1 MLHVQ
6 EHRRRRG
13 ASPVDDVGRVAQR
26 YAVLGE
32 LGRIVNLDLRAL
44 DRARETGSEVNVLI
58 VHDERWYRAASL
70 PFTSEIPR
78 LGGPRRNFTRERADA
93 LVGEAVS
100 RVRRVTQALA
110 AETRAYCRYYA
121 VTGAVLPQLE
131 RLVTGR
137 RGILVA
143 MSEFESLPICEQAR
157 RLSCEV
163 ILIDRD
169 AAIAGQHA

>member
-1 MLHVQ
+1 MTEPSARVLVLMT
-6 EHRRRRG
+6 ESG
-13 ASPVDDVGRVAQR
+13 PVEQ
-26 YAVLGE
+26 LWQT
-32 LGRIVNLDLRAL
+32 AL
-44 DRARETGSEVNVLI
+44 DHARETGSEVNVLI

-70 PFTSEIPR
+70 PFTREISR

-121 VTGAVLPQLE
+121 VTGAMLPQLE

-143 MSEFESLPICEQAR
+143 SSEFESLPICEQAR
-157 RLSCEV
+157 SLSCEI

-169 AAIAGQHA
+169 ADAGRAAAAGEPA

>member
-1 MLHVQ
+1 MTEPSARVIVLMT
-6 EHRRRRG
+6 ESG
-13 ASPVDDVGRVAQR
+13 PVEELWRTA
-26 YAVLGE
+26 LG
-32 LGRIVNLDLRAL
+32 L
-44 DRARETGSEVNVLI
+44 AREAGSEVTVLI

-100 RVRRVTQALA
+100 RIRRVTQALA
-110 AETRAYCRYYA
+110 AETRAYCRYYT
-121 VTGAVLPQLE
+121 VTGAMLPQLE

-143 MSEFESLPICEQAR
+143 ASEFESMPICEQAR

-169 AAIAGQHA
+169 AATAGQHA